1 MSGLTK
7 KTIQFIIKA
16 IMVPATVTLVV
27 WEGFKIAGGEIVR
40 VYQGPPIL
48 GWLARVYFGFDFGPA
63 GEWASSGEK
72 VAPYLWYAIGR
83 TGAITLLAIAILTL
97 MSVAWTNLA
106 WRFPYSRSTNAISVL
121 VRFFSSWPI
130 LIGAILM
137 AVVSRGMALSSIIF
151 PALVLA
157 ICDNNLNDFKDN
169 LVDEIKNVL
178 KSDYAIATRGQGR
191 SFIKNLAPE
200 ISWKVLSY
208 VASRLPA
215 LISGIIILELYFNI
229 KGIYVFLDMF
239 YKARDLN
246 AILGITFLI
255 SLLLTA
261 WSSFFAIIHALID
274 PRQRY

>member
-1 MSGLTK
+1 MSGLSK
-7 KTIQFIIKA
+7 KIIQLIIKVLL
-16 IMVPATVTLVV
+16 VPAIVTIAV
-27 WEGFKIAGGEIVR
+27 WEGFQIAGGEIIKI
-40 VYQGPPIL
+40 YEGPSIF
-48 GWLARVYFGFDFGPA
+48 GWLARVYTAFDFGLA
-63 GEWASSGEK
+63 GEWTSSGEK
-72 VAPYLWYAIGR
+72 VIPYLWYAIGR
-83 TGAITLLAIAILTL
+83 TGAITLLAITIVTISSL
-97 MSVAWTNLA
+97 VWTNLV
-106 WRFPYSRSTNAISVL
+106 WRYPYNRTTNAISIII
-121 VRFFSSWPI
+121 RFFSSWPI
-130 LIGAILM
+130 LIGAIIM
-137 AVVSRGMALSSIIF
+137 AVVSRGMALSSIIL

-169 LVDEIKNVL
+169 LVDDINNVL

-200 ISWKVLSY
+200 LSWKVLSY
-208 VASRLPA
+208 IASRLPA

-246 AILGITFLI
+246 AILGITFLV

-261 WSSFFAIIHALID
+261 WSSLFAIVHALID